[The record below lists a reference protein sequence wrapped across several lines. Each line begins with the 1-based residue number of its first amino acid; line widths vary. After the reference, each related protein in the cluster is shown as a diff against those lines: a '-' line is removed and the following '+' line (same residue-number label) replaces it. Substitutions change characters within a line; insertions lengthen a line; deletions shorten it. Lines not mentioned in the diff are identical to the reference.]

1 MRYNLCCTSTYNI
14 RKIAEKYP
22 RINKYHLVTNP
33 IGTNGNL
40 PMGTIEVNDPIQ
52 FLEDICAD
60 SRYDV
65 EIIIGKEY
73 KKECKKTGEY
83 YIEIYDNYREWKLND
98 RCFSSN

>member
-14 RKIAEKYP
+14 RKIAKKYP
-22 RINKYHLVTNP
+22 RINKYHLVVTNSV
-33 IGTNGNL
+33 IANSNL
-40 PMGTIEVNDPIQ
+40 QMGTIEVNDPIQ

-60 SRYDV
+60 SRCDV

-83 YIEIYDNYREWKLND
+83 YIEIYDNYRE
-98 RCFSSN
+98 

>member
-40 PMGTIEVNDPIQ
+40 PMGTIE
-52 FLEDICAD
+52 
-60 SRYDV
+60 
-65 EIIIGKEY
+65 IIIGKEY

-98 RCFSSN
+98 RCFSSNW

>member
-33 IGTNGNL
+33 IGANGNYSI
-40 PMGTIEVNDPIQ
+40 GTIEVNDPIQ

-60 SRYDV
+60 SRCDV

-73 KKECKKTGEY
+73 KKEYKKTGEY
-83 YIEIYDNYREWKLND
+83 YIEIYDDYRE
-98 RCFSSN
+98 

>member
-1 MRYNLCCTSTYNI
+1 
-14 RKIAEKYP
+14 
-22 RINKYHLVTNP
+22 
-33 IGTNGNL
+33 
-40 PMGTIEVNDPIQ
+40 MGTIEVNDPIQ

-83 YIEIYDNYREWKLND
+83 YIEIYDNYRE
-98 RCFSSN
+98 

>member
-22 RINKYHLVTNP
+22 IINKYHFVTNS
-33 IGTNGNL
+33 IGTNGDFL
-40 PMGTIEVNDPIQ
+40 TGTIEVNDPIQ

-60 SRYDV
+60 SRCDV

-73 KKECKKTGEY
+73 KTGEY
-83 YIEIYDNYREWKLND
+83 YIEIYDDYRE
-98 RCFSSN
+98 